1 VQAGGSLLPTAA
13 SSKHG
18 FMEKG
23 ELGGEGVVGVREL
36 RGPGGKGAA
45 SGQEAQGLDG
55 GGGGMGCEPAGG
67 YNC

>member
-1 VQAGGSLLPTAA
+1 
-13 SSKHG
+13 
-18 FMEKG
+18 
-23 ELGGEGVVGVREL
+23 VVGVREL